1 MAELVFRFTRD
12 FSLLQ
17 ARASDSWP
25 AHEAF
30 ERAGKLD
37 HTVAD
42 CPMYRTPP
50 PVREWTPTAGGATSS
65 RRRPY
70 CLGTAGAGLPQHS
83 VEARP

>member
-1 MAELVFRFTRD
+1 MKTRESNPGAPVAELVFRFTGD

-17 ARASDSWP
+17 AQASDSWP

-50 PVREWTPTAGGATSS
+50 PVREWTP
-65 RRRPY
+65 
-70 CLGTAGAGLPQHS
+70 GAGWQNLTPG
-83 VEARP
+83 AP